1 VVRLGMITNKI
12 DYKVYSNKPF
22 AIWANSRII
31 NERLSANSYNR
42 DYLDFAKA
50 KNTFNFKKVSDIA
63 KVTAMIG
70 WKGLT
75 TDDYV
80 DEDGVY
86 LLRTVDIKDNY
97 IDLENAVMAKREKVY
112 EQPQIILKQGDIIFS
127 KDGTLGITA
136 IVPRH
141 QNKEMC
147 VGSTLARI
155 RLNSNLD
162 NYYVCAAFMSKIV
175 QAQIGYFT
183 SGIAQPHITQEYINK
198 LEIPIPSPEIQKYI
212 GDKVRKAE
220 ELREEA
226 KRLKKEAEEILN
238 AELKLSYFNERVKDA
253 PKIYNWIYGESI
265 EIRIDSQYYINETN
279 FINNEMYKKGLK
291 LKRISEIANVG
302 KGFSYTSL
310 DNKSIPYIRISDLD
324 DLLINFDTAE
334 LVDEK
339 TYSEKK
345 SSQLEKYDLIFA
357 ITGATIGKVSL
368 FYNSKYSKATLSSDT
383 AFVRLKDKNDAA
395 YVLLYLKSFIG
406 QLGIL
411 KGVTGATNRHLSL
424 EHIGDIFIPVIDN
437 KLKQEINMRV
447 IKAIDNV
454 YLSKQLIKEAKQD
467 VEDLIEGNFDMSK
480 VKANS

>member
-1 VVRLGMITNKI
+1 MNKYYILYSKPSCTIISESFVQNRI
-12 DYKVYSNKPF
+12 DAQFYS
-22 AIWANSRII
+22 S
-31 NERLSANSYNR
+31 E
-42 DYLDFAKA
+42 YLTIEKIEFD
-50 KNTFNFKKVSDIA
+50 N
-63 KVTAMIG
+63 
-70 WKGLT
+70 GL
-75 TDDYV
+75 DYV
-80 DEDGVY
+80 ELGEIGTNFSYGTPPYGHICDKGVPYLRIPDIEDDFFLSDSNIAFIDKEYHLKNIRNEVKAGDV
-86 LLRTVDIKDNY
+86 LFRIKGQLGQALVVPQKLSNSHTGSSFLRFTPKSINPYFLVCY
-97 IDLENAVMAKREKVY
+97 
-112 EQPQIILKQGDIIFS
+112 
-127 KDGTLGITA
+127 
-136 IVPRH
+136 
-141 QNKEMC
+141 
-147 VGSTLARI
+147 
-155 RLNSNLD
+155 LNSSFGRN
-162 NYYVCAAFMSKIV
+162 
-175 QAQIGYFT
+175 QINRKQSNSIIQYLNIDDIT
-183 SGIAQPHITQEYINK
+183 SIRV
-198 LEIPIPSPEIQKYI
+198 PIPSPEIQKYI

>member
-1 VVRLGMITNKI
+1 MANYYTVYVKPSCLWTDETLIDKRIDAHFYSIKYMQYYNKLMKCKIKKMSLYNICSRMNSGPFGSALLASQYVDKGVVFIRPLNCKDYIVDI
-12 DYKVYSNKPF
+12 DNDVVFISKEDS
-22 AIWANSRII
+22 
-31 NERLSANSYNR
+31 ERLKSSKFSLGDLIFTKIGNGIGDVAIIPQKIFECNISGN
-42 DYLDFAKA
+42 LMGVKI
-50 KNTFNFKKVSDIA
+50 KNNI
-63 KVTAMIG
+63 
-70 WKGLT
+70 
-75 TDDYV
+75 
-80 DEDGVY
+80 
-86 LLRTVDIKDNY
+86 
-97 IDLENAVMAKREKVY
+97 
-112 EQPQIILKQGDIIFS
+112 
-127 KDGTLGITA
+127 
-136 IVPRH
+136 
-141 QNKEMC
+141 
-147 VGSTLARI
+147 
-155 RLNSNLD
+155 D
-162 NYYVCAAFMSKIV
+162 NYYVLTFLKSIYGQNQIWQGMMNSAKPKIDMDTLKSIV
-175 QAQIGYFT
+175 
-183 SGIAQPHITQEYINK
+183 
-198 LEIPIPSPEIQKYI
+198 IPIPSPEIQKYI

-238 AELKLSYFNERVKDA
+238 AELKLSYFNERVKGA
-253 PKIYNWIYGESI
+253 PKMYNWLHGETI
-265 EIRIDSQYYINETN
+265 EVRIDSQYYINETN
-279 FINNEMYKKGLK
+279 FINNEMNKKGLN
-291 LKRISEIANVG
+291 LKRISEIAYVG

-345 SSQLEKYDLIFA
+345 SSQLEQCDLIFA

-368 FYNSKYSKATLSSDT
+368 FYNSKHSKATLSSDT

-406 QLGIL
+406 QLCIL

-437 KLKQEINMRV
+437 KLKREINMRV

>member
-1 VVRLGMITNKI
+1 LALEKPSAIYAANILIEDRIDADAYNYLYIKEISKLKFSGLKLANITDFYSVEMLTGFENSKYINYTNQGIPFIRCKNIRDNYFEEDDLTYISEEVYNILKRAQLSDDDLLYTKTGSNLGQVCCVPKGMKAIAS
-12 DYKVYSNKPF
+12 SNCCF
-22 AIWANSRII
+22 
-31 NERLSANSYNR
+31 
-42 DYLDFAKA
+42 
-50 KNTFNFKKVSDIA
+50 FKKRQNKSIDSHYVSTFLNSKYG
-63 KVTAMIG
+63 KVQTNRAQTKTG
-70 WKGLT
+70 QPT
-75 TDDYV
+75 
-80 DEDGVY
+80 
-86 LLRTVDIKDNY
+86 
-97 IDLENAVMAKREKVY
+97 IDFQR
-112 EQPQIILKQGDIIFS
+112 LKQF
-127 KDGTLGITA
+127 L
-136 IVPRH
+136 
-141 QNKEMC
+141 
-147 VGSTLARI
+147 
-155 RLNSNLD
+155 
-162 NYYVCAAFMSKIV
+162 
-175 QAQIGYFT
+175 
-183 SGIAQPHITQEYINK
+183 
-198 LEIPIPSPEIQKYI
+198 IPIPSPEIQKYI

-238 AELKLSYFNERVKDA
+238 AELKLSYFSERVKDA
-253 PKIYNWIYGESI
+253 PKMYNWIYGETI
-265 EIRIDSQYYINETN
+265 EVRIDSQYYINETN
-279 FINNEMYKKGLK
+279 FINNEMNKKGLK
-291 LKRISEIANVG
+291 LKRISEIAYVG

-345 SSQLEKYDLIFA
+345 LSQLEQCDLIFA

-368 FYNSKYSKATLSSDT
+368 FYNSKHIKATLSSDT

-406 QLGIL
+406 QIGIL

-447 IKAIDNV
+447 IKSIDNI

-480 VKANS
+480 VKANN

>member
-1 VVRLGMITNKI
+1 MGLAIYEKEPNITWVNYKFIEQRI
-12 DYKVYSNKPF
+12 DAQYY
-22 AIWANSRII
+22 
-31 NERLSANSYNR
+31 
-42 DYLDFAKA
+42 
-50 KNTFNFKKVSDIA
+50 
-63 KVTAMIG
+63 
-70 WKGLT
+70 
-75 TDDYV
+75 
-80 DEDGVY
+80 
-86 LLRTVDIKDNY
+86 
-97 IDLENAVMAKREKVY
+97 KREFVENEIK
-112 EQPQIILKQGDIIFS
+112 LKQIKNLPLKELYTRGDY
-127 KDGTLGITA
+127 GTLPDSADYSEKGIYLIRGTDLRDLSIKEDDLILVPEEYFSDKSEVKSEDILILIKGA
-136 IVPRH
+136 TIDAEWSVSIVPKI
-141 QNKEMC
+141 NYKAIFN
-147 VGSTLARI
+147 GSIFRI
-155 RLNSNLD
+155 RLKKEYD
-162 NYYVCAAFMSKIV
+162 PYFVTAFMSTK
-175 QAQIGYFT
+175 YFLYQKKRAISNT
-183 SGIAQPHITQEYINK
+183 GIYYNDKESIENFI
-198 LEIPIPSPEIQKYI
+198 ISIPSPEIQKYI

-226 KRLKKEAEEILN
+226 KKLKKEAEEILN

>member
-1 VVRLGMITNKI
+1 MKDFKVINDRPSIVIVNTPAIDVNRLEGEF
-12 DYKVYSNKPF
+12 YKY
-22 AIWANSRII
+22 
-31 NERLSANSYNR
+31 
-42 DYLDFAKA
+42 DYLNAIDKI
-50 KNTFNFKKVSDIA
+50 KKIRF
-63 KVTAMIG
+63 
-70 WKGLT
+70 LPLENL
-75 TDDYV
+75 V
-80 DEDGVY
+80 D
-86 LLRTVDIKDNY
+86 DIKDGPGGWDINISDY
-97 IDLENAVMAKREKVY
+97 VEQGVPMLRTINIVDGLVNLDECVFIDIEKHKQLKRSRVVKNDVLLSVRGTIGKSAVYSKNFEANINAALVKITLKDNIIDPYFLVAFFNCKYGRLQTERIANGAVQLNMNLTEAK
-112 EQPQIILKQGDIIFS
+112 
-127 KDGTLGITA
+127 
-136 IVPRH
+136 
-141 QNKEMC
+141 
-147 VGSTLARI
+147 
-155 RLNSNLD
+155 SNL
-162 NYYVCAAFMSKIV
+162 
-175 QAQIGYFT
+175 
-183 SGIAQPHITQEYINK
+183 
-198 LEIPIPSPEIQKYI
+198 IPIPSPEIQKYI

-454 YLSKQLIKEAKQD
+454 YLSKQLIKEAKRD

>member
-1 VVRLGMITNKI
+1 MALEKPSAIYAANILIEDRIDADAYNYLYIKEISKLKFSGLKLANITDFYSVEMLTGFENSKYINYTNQGIPFIRCKNIRDNYFDEDDLTYISEEVYNILKRAQLSDDDLLYTKTGSNLGQVCCVPKGMKAIAS
-12 DYKVYSNKPF
+12 SNCCF
-22 AIWANSRII
+22 
-31 NERLSANSYNR
+31 
-42 DYLDFAKA
+42 
-50 KNTFNFKKVSDIA
+50 FKKSQNKSIDSHYVSTFLNSKYG
-63 KVTAMIG
+63 KVQTNRAQTKTG
-70 WKGLT
+70 QPT
-75 TDDYV
+75 
-80 DEDGVY
+80 
-86 LLRTVDIKDNY
+86 
-97 IDLENAVMAKREKVY
+97 IDFQR
-112 EQPQIILKQGDIIFS
+112 LKQF
-127 KDGTLGITA
+127 L
-136 IVPRH
+136 
-141 QNKEMC
+141 
-147 VGSTLARI
+147 
-155 RLNSNLD
+155 
-162 NYYVCAAFMSKIV
+162 
-175 QAQIGYFT
+175 
-183 SGIAQPHITQEYINK
+183 
-198 LEIPIPSPEIQKYI
+198 IPIPSSEIQKYI

-253 PKIYNWIYGESI
+253 PKMYNWIYGESI
-265 EIRIDSQYYINETN
+265 EVRIDSQYYINETN

-324 DLLINFDTAE
+324 DLLINFDTVE

-339 TYSEKK
+339 TYLEKK
-345 SSQLEKYDLIFA
+345 SSQLEQCDLIFA

-368 FYNSKYSKATLSSDT
+368 FYTSKHSKATLSSDT
-383 AFVRLKDKNDAA
+383 AFVRLQDKNDAA

-437 KLKQEINMRV
+437 KLKREINMRV

-454 YLSKQLIKEAKQD
+454 YLSKQLIQEAKQD
-467 VEDLIEGNFDMSK
+467 VEDLIEGNFDTSK
-480 VKANS
+480 VRANS

>member
-1 VVRLGMITNKI
+1 MVKVVDYSWVLPENINDRLDSLPYKQIYVDNLNRLKKHKTQKLFKICNSVKCGPFGSTVLAETYSNEGVLYIRPVNISNNFFDDGDLVFLDRLDVRGKNLDIFTNNDLFFGRVGNPCVSKVSKEYSEITVSPNIIGVKVGDKI
-12 DYKVYSNKPF
+12 DS
-22 AIWANSRII
+22 
-31 NERLSANSYNR
+31 
-42 DYLDFAKA
+42 DYLWIFLSSKYGIFQIERML
-50 KNTFNFKKVSDIA
+50 K
-63 KVTAMIG
+63 
-70 WKGLT
+70 
-75 TDDYV
+75 
-80 DEDGVY
+80 
-86 LLRTVDIKDNY
+86 TV
-97 IDLENAVMAKREKVY
+97 
-112 EQPQIILKQGDIIFS
+112 
-127 KDGTLGITA
+127 
-136 IVPRH
+136 
-141 QNKEMC
+141 
-147 VGSTLARI
+147 
-155 RLNSNLD
+155 
-162 NYYVCAAFMSKIV
+162 
-175 QAQIGYFT
+175 
-183 SGIAQPHITQEYINK
+183 AQPTTSTETIKE
-198 LEIPIPSPEIQKYI
+198 LDVLVPSPEIQKYI

-253 PKIYNWIYGESI
+253 PKMYNWIYGESI
-265 EIRIDSQYYINETN
+265 EVRIDSQYYINETN

-324 DLLINFDTAE
+324 DLLINFDTVE

-339 TYSEKK
+339 TYLEKK
-345 SSQLEKYDLIFA
+345 SSQLEQCDLIFA

-368 FYNSKYSKATLSSDT
+368 FYTSKHSKATLSSDT
-383 AFVRLKDKNDAA
+383 AFVRLQDKNDAA

-437 KLKQEINMRV
+437 KLKREINMRV

-454 YLSKQLIKEAKQD
+454 YLSKQLIQEAKQD
-467 VEDLIEGNFDMSK
+467 VEDLIEGNFDTSK
-480 VKANS
+480 VRANS

>member
-1 VVRLGMITNKI
+1 MNKYYILYSKPSCTIISESFVQNRI
-12 DYKVYSNKPF
+12 DAQFYS
-22 AIWANSRII
+22 S
-31 NERLSANSYNR
+31 E
-42 DYLDFAKA
+42 YLTIEKIEFD
-50 KNTFNFKKVSDIA
+50 N
-63 KVTAMIG
+63 
-70 WKGLT
+70 GL
-75 TDDYV
+75 DYV
-80 DEDGVY
+80 ELGEIGTNFSYGTPPYGHICDKGVPYLRIPDIEDDFFLSDSNIAFIDKEYHLKNIRNEVKAGDV
-86 LLRTVDIKDNY
+86 LFRIKGQLGQALVVPQKLSNSHTGSSFLRFTPKSINPYFLVCY
-97 IDLENAVMAKREKVY
+97 
-112 EQPQIILKQGDIIFS
+112 
-127 KDGTLGITA
+127 
-136 IVPRH
+136 
-141 QNKEMC
+141 
-147 VGSTLARI
+147 
-155 RLNSNLD
+155 LNSSFGRN
-162 NYYVCAAFMSKIV
+162 
-175 QAQIGYFT
+175 QINRKQSNSIIQYLNIDDIT
-183 SGIAQPHITQEYINK
+183 SIRV
-198 LEIPIPSPEIQKYI
+198 PIPSPEIQKYI

-226 KRLKKEAEEILN
+226 KKLKKEAEEILN

-454 YLSKQLIKEAKQD
+454 YLSKQLIKEAKRD

>member
-1 VVRLGMITNKI
+1 MNKYYILHSKPSCAIISENFMQNRI
-12 DYKVYSNKPF
+12 DAQFYS
-22 AIWANSRII
+22 S
-31 NERLSANSYNR
+31 E
-42 DYLDFAKA
+42 YLTKEKIEFD
-50 KNTFNFKKVSDIA
+50 N
-63 KVTAMIG
+63 
-70 WKGLT
+70 GL
-75 TDDYV
+75 DYV
-80 DEDGVY
+80 ELGEIGTNFSYGTPPYGHICDKGVPYLRILDIEDDFFLNDSNIAFIDEEY
-86 LLRTVDIKDNY
+86 H
-97 IDLENAVMAKREKVY
+97 
-112 EQPQIILKQGDIIFS
+112 LKNIRNEVKAGDILFRI
-127 KDGTLGITA
+127 KGQLGQA
-136 IVPRH
+136 LVVPQKLSNSH
-141 QNKEMC
+141 T
-147 VGSTLARI
+147 GSSFLRFTPKSINPYFLVCY
-155 RLNSNLD
+155 LNSSFGRNQLNRKQSNSIIQYLNID
-162 NYYVCAAFMSKIV
+162 DI
-175 QAQIGYFT
+175 T
-183 SGIAQPHITQEYINK
+183 SIRV
-198 LEIPIPSPEIQKYI
+198 PIPSPEIQKYI

-226 KRLKKEAEEILN
+226 KMLKKEAEEILN
-238 AELKLSYFNERVKDA
+238 AELKLSYFSERVKDA
-253 PKIYNWIYGESI
+253 PKMYNWIYGETF
-265 EIRIDSQYYINETN
+265 EVRIDSQYYINETN
-279 FINNEMYKKGLK
+279 FINNEMNKKELK
-291 LKRISEIANVG
+291 LKRISEIAYVG

-345 SSQLEKYDLIFA
+345 SSQLEQCDLIFA

-368 FYNSKYSKATLSSDT
+368 FYNSKHSKATLSSDT

-447 IKAIDNV
+447 IKSIDNI

-480 VKANS
+480 VKVNN

>member
-1 VVRLGMITNKI
+1 MSESVNCTWITPTIMSDRIDSNFYKKEDIENLNKI
-12 DYKVYSNKPF
+12 YKSKMQVKSL
-22 AIWANSRII
+22 I
-31 NERLSANSYNR
+31 
-42 DYLDFAKA
+42 
-50 KNTFNFKKVSDIA
+50 DIA
-63 KVTAMIG
+63 N
-70 WKGLT
+70 
-75 TDDYV
+75 
-80 DEDGVY
+80 
-86 LLRTVDIKDNY
+86 DIKDGPHDGYTFVDDGVLFIRSQNIKDAGFDLTDKKY
-97 IDLENAVMAKREKVY
+97 ITKEFHEKFKKSWLEVGDLLITRIGEYYGNAAVVSSEYKGCNINHAIAKIK
-112 EQPQIILKQGDIIFS
+112 LKKEYNPYYICAYVNSSIGNKIYRR
-127 KDGTLGITA
+127 LG
-136 IVPRH
+136 
-141 QNKEMC
+141 K
-147 VGSTLARI
+147 S
-155 RLNSNLD
+155 
-162 NYYVCAAFMSKIV
+162 
-175 QAQIGYFT
+175 FT
-183 SGIAQPHITQEYINK
+183 SPRVNLNDYSDFI
-198 LEIPIPSPEIQKYI
+198 IPIPSPEIQKYI

>member
-1 VVRLGMITNKI
+1 MELFRKISDNPSIVWINGEVVAERIDADYYHANHIQLNKSKIPMFKISTYCYLSKKRFNPNKYNKEYFKYI
-12 DYKVYSNKPF
+12 DISNVDNNTGVF
-22 AIWANSRII
+22 EYQLVNI
-31 NERLSANSYNR
+31 NEAPSRAR
-42 DYLDFAKA
+42 
-50 KNTFNFKKVSDIA
+50 KKVSKNDI
-63 KVTAMIG
+63 IIS
-70 WKGLT
+70 
-75 TDDYV
+75 
-80 DEDGVY
+80 
-86 LLRTVDIKDNY
+86 TVRPNR
-97 IDLENAVMAKREKVY
+97 NAV
-112 EQPQIILKQGDIIFS
+112 
-127 KDGTLGITA
+127 A
-136 IVPRH
+136 IV
-141 QNKEMC
+141 NIEDDEL
-147 VGSTLARI
+147 VASTGFAVIECKKNIDSYYLFAV
-155 RLNSNLD
+155 LKTSNS
-162 NYYVCAAFMSKIV
+162 
-175 QAQIGYFT
+175 IGQLVRKT
-183 SGIAQPHITQEYINK
+183 SGGLYPAVSEQDVMEI
-198 LEIPIPSPEIQKYI
+198 EIPIPSPEIQKYI

>member
-1 VVRLGMITNKI
+1 MYKKPSAVWVESKIIDDKI
-12 DYKVYSNKPF
+12 DPNYNNALYIECLDDRYRKLDCEIKQNGEIIDELTDYTANGSFGWLKQNVVYSDDTGVPFIRIKNITEDGFDFGDLVYINTESYDKLKKSKLNGGELLFSKTGSVGTTLVVPSNINKMSLADNIFKVIYKPNIDTYYIDAF
-22 AIWANSRII
+22 FKSYYGKLWVK
-31 NERLSANSYNR
+31 RLSQGGVQQTIIKNSFR
-42 DYLDFAKA
+42 
-50 KNTFNFKKVSDIA
+50 
-63 KVTAMIG
+63 
-70 WKGLT
+70 
-75 TDDYV
+75 
-80 DEDGVY
+80 E
-86 LLRTVDIKDNY
+86 IK
-97 IDLENAVMAKREKVY
+97 
-112 EQPQIILKQGDIIFS
+112 
-127 KDGTLGITA
+127 
-136 IVPRH
+136 
-141 QNKEMC
+141 
-147 VGSTLARI
+147 
-155 RLNSNLD
+155 
-162 NYYVCAAFMSKIV
+162 
-175 QAQIGYFT
+175 
-183 SGIAQPHITQEYINK
+183 
-198 LEIPIPSPEIQKYI
+198 IPIPSPEIQKYI

>member
-1 VVRLGMITNKI
+1 MQSNLSLYKETNFNWVHSTLLKDRIDAKNYKVEYLELQRKIISQTYIRLRDVIEDIKNGFEVNRSYSDVGLKFLTVKDLKEFEINYSDIKKIDLHFRDIPEKGRLKEGDIIITRSGSIGIAKTITNNDEDIVISSDIIKLRVNNKI
-12 DYKVYSNKPF
+12 D
-22 AIWANSRII
+22 
-31 NERLSANSYNR
+31 R
-42 DYLDFAKA
+42 DYLTTYL
-50 KNTFNFKKVSDIA
+50 NSDTGRKLIEQLSY
-63 KVTAMIG
+63 G
-70 WKGLT
+70 
-75 TDDYV
+75 
-80 DEDGVY
+80 
-86 LLRTVDIKDNY
+86 
-97 IDLENAVMAKREKVY
+97 AVMKKIGQE
-112 EQPQIILKQGDIIFS
+112 EL
-127 KDGTLGITA
+127 
-136 IVPRH
+136 
-141 QNKEMC
+141 
-147 VGSTLARI
+147 
-155 RLNSNLD
+155 LD
-162 NYYVCAAFMSKIV
+162 
-175 QAQIGYFT
+175 
-183 SGIAQPHITQEYINK
+183 
-198 LEIPIPSPEIQKYI
+198 LLIPIPSPEIQKYI

>member
-1 VVRLGMITNKI
+1 MANYYAVCVKPSCLWTEETLIDKRIDAHFYSIKYMQYYNKLMKCKIKKMSLYNICSRMNSGPFGSALLASQYVDKGVAFIRPLNCKDYIVDIDNDVVFISKE
-12 DYKVYSNKPF
+12 DS
-22 AIWANSRII
+22 
-31 NERLSANSYNR
+31 ERLKSSKFSSGDLIFTKIGNGIGDVAIIPQKMFECNISGN
-42 DYLDFAKA
+42 LMGVKV
-50 KNTFNFKKVSDIA
+50 KNNI
-63 KVTAMIG
+63 
-70 WKGLT
+70 
-75 TDDYV
+75 
-80 DEDGVY
+80 
-86 LLRTVDIKDNY
+86 
-97 IDLENAVMAKREKVY
+97 
-112 EQPQIILKQGDIIFS
+112 
-127 KDGTLGITA
+127 
-136 IVPRH
+136 
-141 QNKEMC
+141 
-147 VGSTLARI
+147 
-155 RLNSNLD
+155 D
-162 NYYVCAAFMSKIV
+162 NYYVLTFLKSIYGQNQIWQGMMNSAKPKIDMDTLKSIV
-175 QAQIGYFT
+175 
-183 SGIAQPHITQEYINK
+183 
-198 LEIPIPSPEIQKYI
+198 IPIPSPEIQKYI
-212 GDKVRKAE
+212 GDKIRKAE

-368 FYNSKYSKATLSSDT
+368 FYNSKYSKSTLSSDT

>member
-1 VVRLGMITNKI
+1 MITNKI

-226 KRLKKEAEEILN
+226 KRLKKQAEEILINEIGFNNVNKGN
-238 AELKLSYFNERVKDA
+238 AKYH
-253 PKIYNWIYGESI
+253 WIKEDI
-265 EIRIDSQYYINETN
+265 VDDRIDSDFYDLKYQVLIEIEKKFNCYLMEDIIVDKYTGKTPGKEYDDIKGIPLIVVKNVEENILNLDNIDRRIKDNNSFKKTEENDLLITRVGSVGVVSIVEENE
-279 FINNEMYKKGLK
+279 KGLFLSDNVICLK
-291 LKRISEIANVG
+291 LKEGLFNRYIAFYLNSIYGKLMVERWTKGAVQGVINYESINKFKIPIMDNNIMKEI
-302 KGFSYTSL
+302 
-310 DNKSIPYIRISDLD
+310 DL
-324 DLLINFDTAE
+324 
-334 LVDEK
+334 K
-339 TYSEKK
+339 
-345 SSQLEKYDLIFA
+345 
-357 ITGATIGKVSL
+357 
-368 FYNSKYSKATLSSDT
+368 
-383 AFVRLKDKNDAA
+383 
-395 YVLLYLKSFIG
+395 
-406 QLGIL
+406 IL
-411 KGVTGATNRHLSL
+411 KW
-424 EHIGDIFIPVIDN
+424 
-437 KLKQEINMRV
+437 KQLL
-447 IKAIDNV
+447 AI
-454 YLSKQLIKEAKQD
+454 SKQLIQEAKQD

-480 VKANS
+480 VKA

>member
-1 VVRLGMITNKI
+1 MYFEYIHSEIIDDRIDAQFFTPEYIKSLKKI
-12 DYKVYSNKPF
+12 NQF
-22 AIWANSRII
+22 RI
-31 NERLSANSYNR
+31 E
-42 DYLDFAKA
+42 
-50 KNTFNFKKVSDIA
+50 
-63 KVTAMIG
+63 
-70 WKGLT
+70 
-75 TDDYV
+75 
-80 DEDGVY
+80 
-86 LLRTVDIKDNY
+86 
-97 IDLENAVMAKREKVY
+97 
-112 EQPQIILKQGDIIFS
+112 
-127 KDGTLGITA
+127 TLGNISRRIFDPPHTAPEFVDKSDFEMIMIENITLNGIEGNFRA
-136 IVPRH
+136 ISETCHKDIFKNSHLEGNELLVSRVGNSSGTFASVFPCYKGK
-141 QNKEMC
+141 NVSGNISIIKLKDEIIDKEY
-147 VGSTLARI
+147 AFAYF
-155 RLNSNLD
+155 NSNIGQNSIKRNIANTARKFLTI
-162 NYYVCAAFMSKIV
+162 SKIREFQV
-175 QAQIGYFT
+175 
-183 SGIAQPHITQEYINK
+183 
-198 LEIPIPSPEIQKYI
+198 PIPSSEIQKYI

-253 PKIYNWIYGESI
+253 PKMYNWIYGESI
-265 EIRIDSQYYINETN
+265 EVRIDSQYYINGTN

-324 DLLINFDTAE
+324 DLLINFDTVE

-339 TYSEKK
+339 TYLEKK
-345 SSQLEKYDLIFA
+345 SSQLEQCDLIFA

-368 FYNSKYSKATLSSDT
+368 FYTSKHSKATLSSDT
-383 AFVRLKDKNDAA
+383 AFVRLQDKNDAA

-437 KLKQEINMRV
+437 KLKREINMRV

-454 YLSKQLIKEAKQD
+454 YLSKQLIQEAKQD
-467 VEDLIEGNFDMSK
+467 VEDLIEGNFDTSK
-480 VKANS
+480 VRANS

>member
-1 VVRLGMITNKI
+1 MKDFKVINDRPSIVIVNTPAIDVNRLEGEF
-12 DYKVYSNKPF
+12 YKY
-22 AIWANSRII
+22 
-31 NERLSANSYNR
+31 
-42 DYLDFAKA
+42 DYLNAIDKI
-50 KNTFNFKKVSDIA
+50 KKIRF
-63 KVTAMIG
+63 
-70 WKGLT
+70 LPLENL
-75 TDDYV
+75 V
-80 DEDGVY
+80 D
-86 LLRTVDIKDNY
+86 DIKDGPGGWDINISDY
-97 IDLENAVMAKREKVY
+97 VEQGVPMLRTINIVDGLVNLDECVFIDIEKHKQLKRSRVVKNDVLLSVRGTIGKSAVYSKNFEANINAALVKITLKDNIIDPYFLVAFFNCKYGRLQTERIANGAVQLNMNLTEAK
-112 EQPQIILKQGDIIFS
+112 
-127 KDGTLGITA
+127 
-136 IVPRH
+136 
-141 QNKEMC
+141 
-147 VGSTLARI
+147 
-155 RLNSNLD
+155 SNL
-162 NYYVCAAFMSKIV
+162 
-175 QAQIGYFT
+175 
-183 SGIAQPHITQEYINK
+183 
-198 LEIPIPSPEIQKYI
+198 IPIPSPEIQKYI

-253 PKIYNWIYGESI
+253 PKTYNWIYGESI

-447 IKAIDNV
+447 IKGIDNV

-480 VKANS
+480 VRANS